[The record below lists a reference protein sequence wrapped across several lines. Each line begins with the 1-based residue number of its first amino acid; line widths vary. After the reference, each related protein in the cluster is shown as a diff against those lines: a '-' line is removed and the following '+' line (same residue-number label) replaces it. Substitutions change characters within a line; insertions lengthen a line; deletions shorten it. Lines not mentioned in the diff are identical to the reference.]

1 MAGAGDLL
9 AQLDKVKVIR
19 CDQVSFRLF
28 GQSLAVWN
36 VLVAS
41 CVTLMAAL
49 ALWAEI
55 KRDHGSKSLSQ

>member
-19 CDQVSFRLF
+19 CDQVAFRLL

-36 VLVAS
+36 FLVAGA
-41 CVTLMAAL
+41 VTVMAAI
-49 ALWAEI
+49 AWRAEMS
-55 KRDHGSKSLSQ
+55 RDHGSSSLSQ